1 LGEERGMTN
10 VSMWVGAGVIGAG
23 VSAAL
28 LTGAGVAGA
37 DSGSAA
43 GKSVSSASASPG
55 HGSAKSTKPTKPGP
69 KARLRVADAD
79 VRAKTVQTKAAQAET
94 VQSKPGLKPA
104 SAKAPVVA
112 TASTPSPP
120 SPVALISGLAFG
132 VLSAL
137 ERAVTGPPAVP
148 PGSTVTVQT
157 SSLKLTEAMTV
168 EANWYFPDGDDPPDR
183 MILLQHGFLAN
194 GAMYSYTAAQL
205 AQDTHSIVVTPTLT
219 SNFFADGGNG
229 EMGSGLWL
237 GGDAMG
243 AVVADLFVGDRAAL
257 TASALDAGYALRYG
271 LDPQDAV
278 LPEKF
283 GLAGHSAGGAMVSN
297 VTGYLVDNGAAD
309 DLVGVIML
317 DGVPTGDQ
325 LPNSLRKLADYEAA
339 TGRYIPFR
347 DIAAPP
353 NLFNSA
359 GNAIQALTGARGDH
373 FDGVVLDGGVHMDS
387 MLGPNPIIQFAAY
400 LIAGFPQQQNPAAV
414 RILMADW
421 FGDWFDGCTDGGD
434 GCADPTGAT
443 ITIDTPQGPATG
455 AVIGSPAADASAAW
469 RSGES
474 FLRVL

>member
-1 LGEERGMTN
+1 MTN
-10 VSMWVGAGVIGAG
+10 VSMWVRAGVIGAG

-37 DSGSAA
+37 DSGSAD
-43 GKSVSSASASPG
+43 GKSVSSASASASASPG
-55 HGSAKSTKPTKPGP
+55 HGSAKSTKATKRGL
-69 KARLRVADAD
+69 KARS
-79 VRAKTVQTKAAQAET
+79 VQARTAQPKAAQART
-94 VQSKPGLKPA
+94 VQSKPGVKPA

-112 TASTPSPP
+112 TASAPTPP

-137 ERAVTGPPAVP
+137 ERAVTGPATVP

-229 EMGSGLWL
+229 EIGSGLWL

-325 LPNSLRKLADYEAA
+325 LPNSLQKLADYEAA

-359 GNAIQALTGARGDH
+359 GNAIQALTDARGDH
-373 FDGVVLDGGVHMDS
+373 FDGVILNGGVHMDS

-400 LIAGFPQQQNPAAV
+400 LIAGFPQQQNPPAV

-434 GCADPTGAT
+434 GCADPTGST

-455 AVIGSPAADASAAW
+455 VVIGSPAADASAAW